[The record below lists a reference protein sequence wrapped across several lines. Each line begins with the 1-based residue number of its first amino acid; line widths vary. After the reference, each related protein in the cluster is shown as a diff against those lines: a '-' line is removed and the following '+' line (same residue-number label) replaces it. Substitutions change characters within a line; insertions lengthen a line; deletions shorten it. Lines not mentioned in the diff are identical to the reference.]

1 MVPEGA
7 LSRTDTCP
15 VVVKALISGRF
26 QFPKGF
32 QSISALYA
40 VSSGRRFNK
49 NVRIML
55 QHCFLI
61 ERNDQLKRFS
71 IIKAPPTK
79 PGNPYVF
86 ETVKGGCF
94 KANSQYCEVWLSEFC
109 IIGAATDD
117 DDDDDNSCIGNIEE
131 NSESD
136 IISSTDLTVHDVQNN
151 EKEETENHTEY
162 PTASINLANPFTDH
176 EASKIQTRS
185 AEEDGECLLTNPI
198 VREPQQTISE
208 YKEGK

>member
-1 MVPEGA
+1 MPEGA

-40 VSSGRRFNK
+40 VSSGKRFNK
-49 NVRIML
+49 DVRIML

-61 ERNDQLKRFS
+61 ERNDQLKRLS
-71 IIKAPPTK
+71 IIKAPPTES
-79 PGNPYVF
+79 GNPYVF
-86 ETVKGGCF
+86 EIIKGGYF
-94 KANSQYCEVWLSEFC
+94 KANSLYCEVWLSEFC
-109 IIGAATDD
+109 IIGAAADD
-117 DDDDDNSCIGNIEE
+117 DEDDNSSCSTEI
-131 NSESD
+131 SEGD
-136 IISSTDLTVHDVQNN
+136 ITLSTDLNADAQKN
-151 EKEETENHTEY
+151 EKEETENLTEH
-162 PTASINLANPFTDH
+162 PTTSKNLANSFTVH
-176 EASKIQTRS
+176 EASIIQTRS

-208 YKEGK
+208 FKGK

>member
-1 MVPEGA
+1 MPEGA

-40 VSSGRRFNK
+40 VSSGKRFNK
-49 NVRIML
+49 DVRIML

-61 ERNDQLKRFS
+61 ERNDQLKRLS
-71 IIKAPPTK
+71 IIKAPPTE

-86 ETVKGGCF
+86 EIIKGGCF
-94 KANSQYCEVWLSEFC
+94 KANSLYCEVWLSEFC
-109 IIGAATDD
+109 IIGAAVDD
-117 DDDDDNSCIGNIEE
+117 DEDDNSSCSTISDIGE
-131 NSESD
+131 NSEGD
-136 IISSTDLTVHDVQNN
+136 ITSSTDLTVQDAQKN

-162 PTASINLANPFTDH
+162 PTASINLANSFTVH

-208 YKEGK
+208 FKGK